1 MIGADE
7 FRRLLEE
14 DKGRFPLLTLDEF
27 FSGNSDEDS
36 IAPNQWGYMRPPL
49 AEIWE
54 MFQKVERMSNVAWVR
69 VALHYN
75 TDSIV
80 VCTDLKPDELKE
92 IVNCEWLCS
101 EGAIESALCYS
112 RIPVIPR
119 NYNCLEIVW
128 D

>member
-14 DKGRFPLLTLDEF
+14 NKGRFPLLTLDEF

-49 AEIWE
+49 AG
-54 MFQKVERMSNVAWVR
+54 
-69 VALHYN
+69 
-75 TDSIV
+75 DSIV